1 MLSRRKA
8 AQNRFPESWDH
19 QVISVIRKLFGT
31 GASSVRKPRLPE
43 GIRVYVVGDIH
54 GRADLLDSM
63 LARTGRTALAAP
75 AVGAYIGAAYWFT
88 SSTSF
93 ANPAATV
100 GRMLSDTFAGIAPN
114 SVPAFIG
121 MQLIGL
127 AVGVLIVVI
136 IYPWVG
142 VHDDAADFHMPLEN
156 DLRT

>member
-1 MLSRRKA
+1 
-8 AQNRFPESWDH
+8 
-19 QVISVIRKLFGT
+19 
-31 GASSVRKPRLPE
+31 
-43 GIRVYVVGDIH
+43 VVATAGPLVLIF
-54 GRADLLDSM
+54 A

-75 AVGAYIGAAYWFT
+75 AVGAYVGAAYWFT

-127 AVGVLIVVI
+127 AVGVLMVVSI
-136 IYPWVG
+136 
-142 VHDDAADFHMPLEN
+142 
-156 DLRT
+156 